1 MHARTPARR
10 PVRRQ
15 AGITLIEIMIVLA
28 VLGLM
33 VGMLVIGFGAGKQ
46 AEVGRATNQIANT
59 VRYGFDKARVGGE
72 YYRLLIDLD
81 NGTFTLQV
89 GEDAMYLPATNRDGE
104 IAEIDESKVQDQA
117 DRDRRAEES
126 FNRSVQSAAYRQQGP
141 GGEAG
146 EDAGGGSGGA
156 AADVY
161 TPQPRKVPRRRPP
174 LFGAFEEENTLT
186 GLAKPVSLPEG
197 VHVSYVRTADDL
209 EPITKGQASL
219 YFFPRGRTQ
228 KAHIQITSD
237 DGSVAYTL
245 KIEPLTGRVTV
256 VDTLEDLVLPDD
268 IHDEKDALG
277 RETQRRS
284 L

>member
-1 MHARTPARR
+1 MLGPTPLHR
-10 PVRRQ
+10 RRQ
-15 AGITLIEIMIVLA
+15 AGITLIEILIVLA

-33 VGMLVIGFGAGKQ
+33 VGMLVVGFGAGKQ

-59 VRYGFDKARVGGE
+59 IRYGFDKARVSGS
-72 YYRLLIDLD
+72 YYRLLIDLED
-81 NGTFTLQV
+81 GSFTLQE
-89 GEDAMYLPATNRDGE
+89 GDDAMYLPATNRDGE
-104 IAEIDESKVQDQA
+104 IVQVDERKLEERA
-117 DRDRRAEES
+117 DRDKRAEES
-126 FNRSVQSAAYRQQGP
+126 FNRSVQSAAYRDDP
-141 GGEAG
+141 
-146 EDAGGGSGGA
+146 DAAGGSGGDA
-156 AADVY
+156 EVY
-161 TPQPRKVPRRRPP
+161 QAQPRKVPRRKPP

-186 GLAKPVSLPEG
+186 GLTKPVALPEG

-237 DGSVAYTL
+237 DDTVAYT
-245 KIEPLTGRVTV
+245 IVVEPLTGRVKV
-256 VDTLEDLVLPDD
+256 VDGLEDLQLPDD

>member
-1 MHARTPARR
+1 MHARSPH
-10 PVRRQ
+10 RRQ

-33 VGMLVIGFGAGKQ
+33 VSMLVIGFGAGKQ

-89 GEDAMYLPATNRDGE
+89 GDDAMYLPATNRDGE
-104 IAEIDESKVQDQA
+104 IAEIDESKVEDQA

-126 FNRSVQSAAYRQQGP
+126 FNRSVQSAAYRQQGA
-141 GGEAG
+141 GGEEG

-219 YFFPRGRTQ
+219 FFFPRGRTQ

-237 DGSVAYTL
+237 DGTVAYTL

-256 VDTLEDLVLPDD
+256 IDTLEDLVLPDD